1 MQTNPLANLSLKQLK
16 RAVAVRERIERLE
29 TQLGRMLGARS
40 PRAAAPRKKRKLS
53 AAAKAKISAAAKAR
67 WQRFRAQKAKK

>member
-1 MQTNPLANLSLKQLK
+1 MQTNPLANLSLKKLK
-16 RAVAVRERIERLE
+16 RAVAVREKIERLE
-29 TQLGRMLGARS
+29 TLLGRMLDGGS
-40 PRAAAPRKKRKLS
+40 SRAAAPPKRRKLS